1 MNRHQYVHRI
11 LGAWPSMSKAHALG
25 AWSKDKRQLD
35 LYRLAVRKGRDHR
48 GRAADRF
55 RWDELEGRARLA
67 SMISEYQEGGRV
79 AIVYGF
85 IDCDMSRA
93 DGLVHIMAASPIAVS
108 KWLDDFHAGAEGPQW
123 WNLER
128 PSAASEITEDHRDLA
143 LEAFEDGHPHVV
155 YTVTG

>member
-11 LGAWPSMSKAHALG
+11 LGAWPMLTEADALG
-25 AWSKDKRQLD
+25 SWANDKRKLD
-35 LYRLAVRKGRDHR
+35 RYRAFVRRGRDFR
-48 GRAADRF
+48 GRARDRF

-67 SMISEYQEGGRV
+67 SMISEYQENGRV

-85 IDCDMSRA
+85 IDCDMGRA

-108 KWLDDFHAGAEGPQW
+108 KWLDSFHEGAEGPQW

-128 PSAASEITEDHRDLA
+128 PSAAGEITAEHRDLA

-155 YTVTG
+155 YTVRG